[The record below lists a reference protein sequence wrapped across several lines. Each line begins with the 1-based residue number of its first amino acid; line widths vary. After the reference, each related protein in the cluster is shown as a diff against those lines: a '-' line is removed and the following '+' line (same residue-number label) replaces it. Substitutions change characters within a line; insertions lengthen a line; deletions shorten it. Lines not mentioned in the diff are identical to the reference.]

1 VLNFGHG
8 LAVQRLMSRV
18 PDGGVMLGSSGILSL
33 NSLESIQSQRL
44 EKDKFYLLGIVEV
57 SSVFEISLLGRALSN
72 LQSTEVVLTKSLA
85 VGSSE
90 LVLGRRV
97 DSFVEF
103 AVDGSTGS
111 LSERLGIDVL
121 RLNLRNVARVTGNML
136 SLNVVGRS
144 SEPVISVLGVVAELK
159 GFVEFISSRCVRVEF
174 TLGKRR
180 LSNSDIDIVVAGLVA
195 SLSDDLVNVSGSASV
210 DVVLLGDVTCV
221 ARQVFFGIFDVSH
234 Y

>member
-1 VLNFGHG
+1 
-8 LAVQRLMSRV
+8 M
-18 PDGGVMLGSSGILSL
+18 
-33 NSLESIQSQRL
+33 
-44 EKDKFYLLGIVEV
+44 
-57 SSVFEISLLGRALSN
+57 FEISLLGRALRN
-72 LQSTEVVLTKSLA
+72 LQSTEVVFTKCLR

-90 LVLGRRV
+90 LVLGRRI

-111 LSERLGIDVL
+111 LSERLSVDVL
-121 RLNLRNVARVTGNML
+121 RLNLGNVARVTGNML

-144 SEPVISVLGVVAELK
+144 SEPVISVLRVVAVLK
-159 GFVEFISSRCVRVEF
+159 GFVEFISSRCVRVKF
-174 TLGKRR
+174 TLGKLR
-180 LSNSDIDIVVAGLVA
+180 LSYSDIDIVVAGLVT
-195 SLSDDLVNVSGSASV
+195 SLADDLVNVSGSATV